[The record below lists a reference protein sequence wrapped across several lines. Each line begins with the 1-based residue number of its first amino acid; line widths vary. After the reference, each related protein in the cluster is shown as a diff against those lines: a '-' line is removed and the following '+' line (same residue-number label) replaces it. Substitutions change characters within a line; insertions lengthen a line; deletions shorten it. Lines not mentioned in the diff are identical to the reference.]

1 MRSRNHFNTVQ
12 AFPPVNKF
20 FHDLANSS
28 ASDVADR
35 EFVASRPSANVI
47 EFDDHFEL
55 QIAAPGVSKKD
66 ITIEVNEGTL
76 LIAATTQEGKEE
88 NVKYRKYEFDYSS
101 FNRSF
106 KLGKLVEVEG
116 IEANMKNGVL
126 NITLPKRDGSVDK
139 KEITID

>member
-1 MRSRNHFNTVQ
+1 MRSRNRFNTVQ

-47 EFDDHFEL
+47 EFDDRFEL

-66 ITIEVNEGTL
+66 IGIEVKEGTL
-76 LIAATTQEGKEE
+76 LISATPQEGKNE

-106 KLGKLVEVEG
+106 KLGKLVEIDG

-126 NITLPKRDGSVDK
+126 NIKLPKRDKSADK
-139 KEITID
+139 KKISID

>member
-1 MRSRNHFNTVQ
+1 MRSRNRFNTVQ

-47 EFDDHFEL
+47 EFDNHFEI
-55 QIAAPGVSKKD
+55 QVAAPGVSKKD
-66 ITIEVNEGTL
+66 IAIEVNEGTL
-76 LIAATTQEGKEE
+76 LISAKLNETKES
-88 NVKYRKYEFDYSS
+88 NTKYRKYEFDYSS
-101 FNRSF
+101 FSRSF
-106 KLGKLVEVEG
+106 KLGKLVEIEG

-126 NITLPKRDGSVDK
+126 YVTLPKRDKSADK
-139 KEITID
+139 IEIAID